1 MNNNLGMRKILIV
14 AACTAIIGCT
24 GGIAHSQ
31 IITIDKMA
39 TADGISGTL
48 TNIET
53 GMPPKK
59 EYDWVFG
66 TSSNTAL
73 LTGGNL
79 TVSNYTS
86 DIINDTIVGT
96 SGWLNVD
103 SGTLTINSG
112 SSIANAVITNTL
124 ENTSINIIGG
134 NVSLDSDDT
143 IDGSIN
149 IANGNL
155 NVNRTSIKG
164 GLTQTGG
171 TTNIENS
178 SKSASSQLVVSGGK
192 FNINSGSYDLN
203 NDGDRVSKGTLN
215 LGQGTGETVLNV
227 SKGEIESEATV
238 NIAKNSTINVSG
250 GDLTLDNTD
259 NWNGTV
265 NVSGGN
271 LALVGINKNA
281 NSKLTQSGGST
292 TILGD
297 FDLNNASDII
307 SGGDLNIGD
316 SENESYLTVSKGTI
330 DKSANVNLTA
340 NSTLEITGGN
350 VSLDGA
356 TDTWSG
362 ALGISQGT
370 LNLSSMEKDANA
382 IFIQSGG
389 TTNITGSG
397 FSLNNGLDEI
407 AAGKLNVGT
416 DAETGNLNING
427 GTISQGATVNLTSGS
442 SIKLTNGNINLD
454 SDDTWGGKIEMSGGN
469 LNIQNTTKTGSLNQ
483 IDGTTNITGNKFDL
497 NNTSDL
503 IDGGIVNIG
512 NGETASRLNVSQGTI
527 TADATVNINEKA
539 TLNVNGGNVTLNND
553 DVWNGNVNVSGGSLA
568 LVGMNKTTGTFTQT
582 GGSTTITGKTFDL
595 NNDND
600 YIAGGDLNIG
610 DDVIASEMSVS
621 KGSISKDTNVN
632 ITNNSALNVNGGNV
646 EIGSGGQ
653 WNGKINISS
662 GNLTLDN
669 AVKNQSGSFT
679 QTGGKTTVVGN
690 GVDFNNYEDSVTG
703 GTLNIGNGTTESNL
717 KVSQGYIDSA
727 ATVNIN
733 RKGQLSIA
741 GGEVNLDSGDSLNG
755 SIEVTDGTLSID
767 NLNKNSSGKFT
778 QSGGK
783 TTITGDYFELNNSE
797 DKISGG
803 TLNIGSNSKAPTTFE
818 ISQGKVEQGAKVN
831 INNGSTIN
839 VTDTGTLTLD
849 NSDSWNGNVNVT
861 GGNLA
866 LVGINNKNGIFTQS
880 SGTTTVTESGF
891 DLNNAEDIINGG
903 TLNIGDGTKVSDM
916 SVSQGKIGS
925 NTTVNIKKSGSLNVT
940 GGEVNLNNK
949 TTWNGNVNVSSGTL
963 NIDSAAK
970 NESGKFIQN
979 DGTTTITGS
988 GFNLN
993 NSEDSVAGGTF
1004 NIGNGT
1010 TVTDIGV
1017 SKGTIHAGAVTNIN
1031 TNSTLNISGG
1041 KVNLNDNDN
1050 WNGKVNMTGGSLA
1063 LVGINK
1069 SSDAIL
1075 TQTGGTT
1082 TVNGAFDLNNI
1093 EDNISGGN
1101 FNIGTDSEESI
1112 LTVSKGTIGKNTALD
1127 LASNSS
1133 INITGGNV
1141 TFSDNDNWNG
1151 NVNLSNGNLNLA
1163 GINKNTA
1170 GILTQTGGKTT
1181 VTGKNN
1187 TLNNES
1193 DTISGGELVIGTK
1206 TDSGELNIEKGKI
1219 ESAAA
1224 VTINETGTLN
1234 VKGGTTTLDGE
1245 NDRINGSIKVSNGIL
1260 NLNNKFNKTT
1270 TSVSKFNQNGGT
1282 TNIDNAKLVLN
1293 TSESKISGGTINL
1306 SQTAELDI
1314 NNSSQNSSTVNSTGG
1329 KFSIRK
1335 GSKYSVTDGTIDENS
1350 AVTVEENAQLEVNG
1364 TNSNITLDGKNDDSR
1379 GHLKVTNGTLNLKN
1393 GFSKTTTDSG
1403 TFSQTGGV
1411 TNITDSSLT
1420 LADNNSKIS
1429 DGEINVSGNSELNIA
1444 NGHEHTSRLNITGSK
1459 FNIRNKSTYTTTG
1472 GKINSDAVVTVE
1484 SASKLKIDG
1493 EDAEVNL
1500 NGTNDK
1506 IDGSIALKKGNLYI
1520 SEDLTKV
1527 TDAEGNYV
1535 QTGGSMTMN
1544 KSSLT
1549 LADESS
1555 VISGG
1560 NVKLQDKS
1568 ILTVSNKGGDITG
1581 GNIVIDDTSVLNYL
1595 ASKGL
1600 VQFTDGNAINIDTS
1614 GLINM
1619 ANNVRTNSII
1629 NNLTVNNGEFGNG
1642 TANFAIDIQARSNK
1656 DFSTDTITAN
1666 SIKVATKDTAG
1677 TIRISDYNL
1686 NGDIFGYDAPID
1698 RHIRLGKIF
1707 KTDEMDKEIKF
1718 ESTDKEIFTPIGYY
1732 RLNASSANDGNY
1744 SLDLARYN
1752 PQVFRGQVQS
1762 AAAYMNQ
1769 LVINDTLFN
1778 RAQIRRYGSSYD
1790 DMFKNKTAIIDGSAS
1805 YERTIRDGQIWTEM
1819 FGNFETLKMSQGLD
1833 KVRNNSWG
1841 FIVGGDFGLREL
1853 KNGWSW
1859 MPTAYIAYNGGHQ
1872 TFNKVGMWQNGAQA
1886 GFMGSFWKQNFTETA
1901 LAYAGI
1907 YGTEMNVAGTS
1918 EDGFNYF
1925 FGAASRS
1932 AYDWKL
1938 GSHFKIQPSLT
1949 LAYNMFGQ
1957 QNWHSDFGQMS
1968 MTAGFLNGFNVA
1980 PGVNF
1985 ILQQESWSM
1994 YATISYAWNF
2004 FGGLDG
2010 QAGNVSLPHLKMS
2023 QGYLQYG
2030 FGMQKAFNDRFNMY
2044 AQATIRNIGRTG
2056 IICQGGMNW
2065 RL

>member
-39 TADGISGTL
+39 TADGITGTL
-48 TNIET
+48 TNLET
-53 GMPPKK
+53 GMPAKK

-96 SGWLNVD
+96 SGLLNVD

-281 NSKLTQSGGST
+281 NSKLTQSDGST

-316 SENESYLTVSKGTI
+316 GENESYLTVSKGTI

-416 DAETGNLNING
+416 DTETGNLNING
-427 GTISQGATVNLTSGS
+427 GTISQGATVNLASGS

-653 WNGKINISS
+653 WNGKINILS

-755 SIEVTDGTLSID
+755 SIDVTDGTLSID

-818 ISQGKVEQGAKVN
+818 ISQGKIEQGAKVN

-849 NSDSWNGNVNVT
+849 NSDSWNGNVNVS

-970 NESGKFIQN
+970 NESGKFTQN

-1335 GSKYSVTDGTIDENS
+1335 GSKFSITDGTIDENS
-1350 AVTVEENAQLEVNG
+1350 VVTVEENAQLEVNG
-1364 TNSNITLDGKNDDSR
+1364 TNSNITLDGKNDDVE

-1393 GFSKTTTDSG
+1393 KFSKTTTDAG
-1403 TFSQTGGV
+1403 TFNQTGGM
-1411 TNITDSSLT
+1411 TNITDSNLT
-1420 LADNNSKIS
+1420 IADNNSKIAG
-1429 DGEINVSGNSELNIA
+1429 GEINVSEDSELNIA
-1444 NGHEHTSRLNITGSK
+1444 NGQEHTSRLNITGSK

-1535 QTGGSMTMN
+1535 QTGGNMTMN

-1568 ILTVSNKGGDITG
+1568 TLTVSNKGGDITG

-1718 ESTDKEIFTPIGYY
+1718 ESTDKSIFTPIGYY

>member
-1 MNNNLGMRKILIV
+1 M
-14 AACTAIIGCT
+14 
-24 GGIAHSQ
+24 
-31 IITIDKMA
+31 
-39 TADGISGTL
+39 
-48 TNIET
+48 
-53 GMPPKK
+53 
-59 EYDWVFG
+59 
-66 TSSNTAL
+66 
-73 LTGGNL
+73 
-79 TVSNYTS
+79 
-86 DIINDTIVGT
+86 
-96 SGWLNVD
+96 
-103 SGTLTINSG
+103 
-112 SSIANAVITNTL
+112 
-124 ENTSINIIGG
+124 
-134 NVSLDSDDT
+134 
-143 IDGSIN
+143 
-149 IANGNL
+149 
-155 NVNRTSIKG
+155 
-164 GLTQTGG
+164 
-171 TTNIENS
+171 
-178 SKSASSQLVVSGGK
+178 
-192 FNINSGSYDLN
+192 
-203 NDGDRVSKGTLN
+203 
-215 LGQGTGETVLNV
+215 
-227 SKGEIESEATV
+227 
-238 NIAKNSTINVSG
+238 
-250 GDLTLDNTD
+250 
-259 NWNGTV
+259 
-265 NVSGGN
+265 
-271 LALVGINKNA
+271 
-281 NSKLTQSGGST
+281 
-292 TILGD
+292 
-297 FDLNNASDII
+297 
-307 SGGDLNIGD
+307 
-316 SENESYLTVSKGTI
+316 
-330 DKSANVNLTA
+330 
-340 NSTLEITGGN
+340 
-350 VSLDGA
+350 
-356 TDTWSG
+356 
-362 ALGISQGT
+362 
-370 LNLSSMEKDANA
+370 
-382 IFIQSGG
+382 
-389 TTNITGSG
+389 
-397 FSLNNGLDEI
+397 
-407 AAGKLNVGT
+407 
-416 DAETGNLNING
+416 
-427 GTISQGATVNLTSGS
+427 
-442 SIKLTNGNINLD
+442 
-454 SDDTWGGKIEMSGGN
+454 
-469 LNIQNTTKTGSLNQ
+469 
-483 IDGTTNITGNKFDL
+483 
-497 NNTSDL
+497 
-503 IDGGIVNIG
+503 
-512 NGETASRLNVSQGTI
+512 
-527 TADATVNINEKA
+527 
-539 TLNVNGGNVTLNND
+539 
-553 DVWNGNVNVSGGSLA
+553 
-568 LVGMNKTTGTFTQT
+568 
-582 GGSTTITGKTFDL
+582 
-595 NNDND
+595 
-600 YIAGGDLNIG
+600 
-610 DDVIASEMSVS
+610 
-621 KGSISKDTNVN
+621 
-632 ITNNSALNVNGGNV
+632 
-646 EIGSGGQ
+646 
-653 WNGKINISS
+653 
-662 GNLTLDN
+662 
-669 AVKNQSGSFT
+669 
-679 QTGGKTTVVGN
+679 
-690 GVDFNNYEDSVTG
+690 
-703 GTLNIGNGTTESNL
+703 
-717 KVSQGYIDSA
+717 
-727 ATVNIN
+727 
-733 RKGQLSIA
+733 
-741 GGEVNLDSGDSLNG
+741 DSGDSLNG

-963 NIDSAAK
+963 NIDSVTK

-1010 TVTDIGV
+1010 TVTDVGV
-1017 SKGTIHAGAVTNIN
+1017 SKGTIHASAVTNIN

-1112 LTVSKGTIGKNTALD
+1112 LTVSKGTIGKDTALN

-1151 NVNLSNGNLNLA
+1151 NVNLSSGNLNLA
-1163 GINKNTA
+1163 GINKNPT

-1234 VKGGTTTLDGE
+1234 VKGGTATLDGE
-1245 NDRINGSIKVSNGIL
+1245 NDHINGSIKVSNGIL

-1314 NNSSQNSSTVNSTGG
+1314 NNSSQNSSTLNSTGG

-1335 GSKYSVTDGTIDENS
+1335 GSKFSVTDGTIDENS
-1350 AVTVEENAQLEVNG
+1350 VVTVEEKAQLEVNG
-1364 TNSNITLDGKNDDSR
+1364 TNSNITLDGKNDDVE

-1393 GFSKTTTDSG
+1393 KFSKTTTDAG
-1403 TFSQTGGV
+1403 TFNQTGAM
-1411 TNITDSSLT
+1411 TNITDSNLT
-1420 LADNNSKIS
+1420 IADNNSKIAG
-1429 DGEINVSGNSELNIA
+1429 GEINVSEDSELNIA
-1444 NGHEHTSRLNITGSK
+1444 NGQEHTSRLNITGSK

-1568 ILTVSNKGGDITG
+1568 TLTVSNKGGDITG

-1732 RLNASSANDGNY
+1732 RLNPSSANDGNY

-1778 RAQIRRYGSSYD
+1778 RAQIRRYGQVTLICS
-1790 DMFKNKTAIIDGSAS
+1790 KTKPQSLMEAQVMKEPYVTDKF
-1805 YERTIRDGQIWTEM
+1805 GQKCLA
-1819 FGNFETLKMSQGLD
+1819 TLKLLKSQGLD

-1886 GFMGSFWKQNFTETA
+1886 GFMGSFWKQNFTETRTC
-1901 LAYAGI
+1901 LC
-1907 YGTEMNVAGTS
+1907 
-1918 EDGFNYF
+1918 
-1925 FGAASRS
+1925 
-1932 AYDWKL
+1932 
-1938 GSHFKIQPSLT
+1938 
-1949 LAYNMFGQ
+1949 
-1957 QNWHSDFGQMS
+1957 
-1968 MTAGFLNGFNVA
+1968 
-1980 PGVNF
+1980 
-1985 ILQQESWSM
+1985 
-1994 YATISYAWNF
+1994 
-2004 FGGLDG
+2004 
-2010 QAGNVSLPHLKMS
+2010 
-2023 QGYLQYG
+2023 GYL
-2030 FGMQKAFNDRFNMY
+2030 
-2044 AQATIRNIGRTG
+2044 RNRNE
-2056 IICQGGMNW
+2056 CCRNF
-2065 RL
+2065 